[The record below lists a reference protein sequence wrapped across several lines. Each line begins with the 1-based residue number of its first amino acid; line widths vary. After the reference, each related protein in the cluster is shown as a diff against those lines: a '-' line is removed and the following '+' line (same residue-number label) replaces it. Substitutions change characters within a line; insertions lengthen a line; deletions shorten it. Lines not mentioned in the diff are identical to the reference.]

1 LVTKYWAR
9 GIAIFLPVM
18 NKGTPQQQRRSR
30 QIVHP
35 KSKIACR
42 KFRRAGVESVPAE
55 IGTFIAGFIAS
66 ATPS

>member
-1 LVTKYWAR
+1 MTKGVT
-9 GIAIFLPVM
+9 
-18 NKGTPQQQRRSR
+18 QQQRRSR

-42 KFRRAGVESVPAE
+42 KFRGAGVESVPAE
-55 IGTFIAGFIAS
+55 IGTFIAGFIAG

>member
-1 LVTKYWAR
+1 
-9 GIAIFLPVM
+9 M
-18 NKGTPQQQRRSR
+18 NKGVTQQQRRSR

-35 KSKIACR
+35 KSKIARR
-42 KFRRAGVESVPAE
+42 KFRGAGVESVPAE